1 MPTVITIQFGSIK
14 RRMDDPYQLKP
25 IPAAQTQLNNARTS
39 KIQGPR
45 HTKDVIKRV
54 PVDLLFSTEH
64 SKGKMLALSQ
74 ELRSEN
80 NCNGYNLG

>member
-1 MPTVITIQFGSIK
+1 MPTVLTIQFGSIK

-54 PVDLLFSTEH
+54 PVVLLFSTEH
-64 SKGKMLALSQ
+64 
-74 ELRSEN
+74 
-80 NCNGYNLG
+80 